1 VRIYAPRT
9 KGGEWTRGVVCD
21 AYHSLLSPRTAR
33 YCVYMH
39 IYRGKPPDSPLYSN
53 SAAFSD
59 IPAETLDRKAPA
71 FESPPPPVIH
81 RPRNP
86 LSTSRRFLSLSRRG
100 HPAHS
105 RRLSY
110 ATSSRHIR
118 IKSNVFRLNGFVSV
132 VFDYPLFLSP
142 LSLRFSCHQRGRN
155 IYYKPTSPTSE
166 VSCGCR

>member
-1 VRIYAPRT
+1 MHHVRKGVSGRAGLCATRT
-9 KGGEWTRGVVCD
+9 TP
-21 AYHSLLSPRTAR
+21 SSPREQQGIVFI
-33 YCVYMH
+33 C
-39 IYRGKPPDSPLYSN
+39 IYIGVSLRTLPCTLTRRRFPIFRPKLSTEKPRPSN
-53 SAAFSD
+53 
-59 IPAETLDRKAPA
+59 P
-71 FESPPPPVIH
+71 PPPPVIH

-132 VFDYPLFLSP
+132 VFDYSLFLSP
-142 LSLRFSCHQRGRN
+142 PFPPILLPSTWSKYLL
-155 IYYKPTSPTSE
+155 
-166 VSCGCR
+166 